1 VILAILCLLLLG
13 GPAGLPPDPR
23 STLVG
28 EWRGTSLC
36 VDLTLAPA
44 CKDEIVRYTFSA
56 APDGRSTHLVA
67 DKIVAGRFELMGEMD
82 LAPTDGEWRY
92 ELRPRSGEAL
102 RWSFRPNGRRL
113 AGELIRAADG
123 ARLRAVEAAR
133 PDGPAPTILTSVN
146 ATDRVELSLVPAGT
160 FLMGADDK
168 ERRETWRMLGW
179 DASEL
184 AFTSAEGPAHR
195 VTLDAFRMYRTLVS
209 VAQFRR
215 FCGERGCAMPPAP
228 SYGWL
233 DDRPMVNETWAEASA
248 YCEWAGGR
256 LPTEAEWEY
265 AARGGHTG
273 IDGWPRTV
281 FVWGDELPAERRV
294 ANLADET
301 FVHSGYYRSPAFMRF
316 AGYDDG
322 VATASAVRAFPAN
335 GFGLFDMAGNVLEWC
350 ADWFGD
356 DYYAR
361 SPSANPHGPS
371 AGERRVLRG
380 GAFDTIP
387 TMTRIARRLSNAP
400 TVRHEEKGFRCV
412 IDGER

>member
-1 VILAILCLLLLG
+1 VVLAVLGTLLLH
-13 GPAGLPPDPR
+13 GPAGSAPEPL
-23 STLVG
+23 TALAG

-36 VDLTLAPA
+36 VDLARAPN
-44 CKDEIVRYTFSA
+44 CKDEIVRYTFTPAS
-56 APDGRSTHLVA
+56 DGRSAHLVA
-67 DKIVAGRFELMGEMD
+67 DKIVAGRFEPMGEMD
-82 LAPTDGEWRY
+82 VSPAGGEWRY
-92 ELRPRSGEAL
+92 ELRTRSGEAL

-113 AGELIRAADG
+113 AGELTRAADG

-133 PDGPAPTILTSVN
+133 PEGPAANVVTSVN
-146 ATDRVELSLVPAGT
+146 AKDRAEMSLVPAGT
-160 FLMGADDK
+160 FLMGTDER
-168 ERRETWRMLGW
+168 ERRETWRMFGW
-179 DASEL
+179 DAGEL

-195 VTLDAFRMYRTLVS
+195 LRLDAFHVYRTLVT

-215 FCGERGCAMPPAP
+215 YCAEARRAMPSAP
-228 SYGWL
+228 SYGWR

-273 IDGWPRTV
+273 VDGWPRTV
-281 FVWGDELPAERRV
+281 FVWGDELPAGTRV

-301 FVHSGYYRSPAFMRF
+301 FVRSGYYRSPGFVRF
-316 AGYDDG
+316 AGYEDG
-322 VATASAVRAFPAN
+322 AATASAVRAFPAN

-350 ADWFGD
+350 WDWFAD

-361 SPSANPHGPS
+361 SPAANPRGPS
-371 AGERRVLRG
+371 SGERRVLRG

-387 TMTRIARRLSNAP
+387 TITRIARRLGSAP

-412 IDGER
+412 VDGRR